1 MMKRRLLR
9 IAMGS
14 LIGLAVAFLAAW
26 QISRVTQ
33 SPLVAGSTSGSAQVG
48 GPFTLVDHTGATV
61 TERDFAGRYLLVYF
75 GYSFCPDVCPTDLQV
90 LAQTMDHLGPDADLV
105 QPLFVTID
113 PARDTPEALAGYVG
127 LFHPRLVGLTGTPEQ
142 VAQAASA
149 YKVYYAK
156 AGDDPDY
163 YLMDH
168 SSFIYLMGPDGK
180 FLDVFP
186 RGAAPERI
194 AEKVRERAGR

>member
-9 IAMGS
+9 IAIGS

-26 QISRVTQ
+26 QISSVTQ

-90 LAQTMDHLGPDADLV
+90 LAQAIDHLGPDADLV

-113 PARDTPEALAGYVG
+113 PARDTPDALAGYVG

-186 RGAAPERI
+186 RGAGPERI